1 MKSTT
6 LRADNIILNTNSTNY
21 LTVVLSQQMTLIKAI
36 IISFLINCGI
46 AFNAPRPHNIVSKRI
61 STNLSSA
68 QDATSSTSLTTNPDV
83 KPSDEWELDC
93 YSRPV
98 MVGGKKLW
106 EVLITDSN
114 GSFRLC
120 ETLPS
125 NK

>member
-1 MKSTT
+1 MK
-6 LRADNIILNTNSTNY
+6 R
-21 LTVVLSQQMTLIKAI
+21 QMTLIKAI
-36 IISFLINCGI
+36 IVTFLINCAI
-46 AFNAPRPHNIVSKRI
+46 AFNVQQPKNFSFKRI
-61 STNLSSA
+61 ATNLYSA
-68 QDATSSTSLTTNPDV
+68 QGDATSSTALTTNPDV
-83 KPSDEWELDC
+83 KPSDQWELDC

-106 EVLITDSN
+106 EVLITDSS